1 MNRKF
6 ALIGTAVL
14 LMSNSGA
21 WAEEHETTIRLMGAA
36 DAELP
41 GAVTKEIA
49 LPDALAE
56 DSMAVA
62 KAARGLE
69 TANEKRMSRREAGLS
84 KAEAAREHAAEM
96 ADGAAENREN
106 NGRSGDRPDRPD
118 RPQPPGP
125 PGGV

>member
-6 ALIGTAVL
+6 ALVGTAVL
-14 LMSNSGA
+14 LMSGSGA
-21 WAEEHETTIRLMGAA
+21 WADEHETTIRLMGAA

-41 GAVTKEIA
+41 GAVTKELS
-49 LPDALAE
+49 LPDTLAE
-56 DSMAVA
+56 DSAAIVN
-62 KAARGLE
+62 AARGLK
-69 TANEKRMSRREAGLS
+69 TANENRTRRRESGLS

-106 NGRSGDRPDRPD
+106 NGRSGDRSNPPDRPE
-118 RPQPPGP
+118 PQGP